1 MSIAET
7 DKIDIIATRPDSSI
21 VKLVITDH
29 LGWKDF
35 EAHAHLLQ
43 DKVNTYLEFVESG
56 QLGQTR
62 TPRIP
67 DSPDVHIVL
76 VLQHPPTMEAEE
88 FFIRVREFL
97 AGAGMKFDVEVR
109 QLAG

>member
-7 DKIDIIATRPDSSI
+7 EKIDIIATRPDSPV

-29 LGWKDF
+29 LGWENF
-35 EAHAHLLQ
+35 ETHARLLQ

-56 QLGQTR
+56 QLAQTQ

-67 DSPDVHIVL
+67 DAPDVHIVL
-76 VLQHPPTMEAEE
+76 AIQHPATMEAEE

-109 QLAG
+109 PLAG